1 MKNRRNYYRILN
13 VQPDAPS
20 EVIRS
25 SYRTMMQRMGMH
37 PDLGGDQ
44 HTAAILN
51 EAYATLM
58 NAANRAAYD
67 KVNLEADWAVH
78 TRSSKQAE
86 APGGQAGTRRV
97 VQCVFCAYRFPDVP
111 LAPAPSACANCCSP
125 LGPPAAMQ
133 NEDADRRAV
142 MRLPRNLHL
151 HFYTHWP
158 QPDAQSGR
166 AVDVSPAGMRFQ
178 CATSLA
184 EGQVVKIDS
193 PMLSAIARIR
203 GSEKRDHL
211 WEVGSQFVSVSF
223 ARVRGS
229 FIEYRA

>member
-58 NAANRAAYD
+58 NAANRSAYD
-67 KVNLEADWAVH
+67 KMNREAEWAVH
-78 TRSSKQAE
+78 TRDSSCAE
-86 APGGQAGTRRV
+86 EAADLNPL
-97 VQCVFCAYRFPDVP
+97 QCTFCAYRFP
-111 LAPAPSACANCCSP
+111 AAQWEPAPSACANCRSP
-125 LGPPAAMQ
+125 LTPPQAMQ
-133 NEDADRRAV
+133 GEGADRRAI
-142 MRLPRNLHL
+142 MRQPRSLEL
-151 HFYTHWP
+151 YFYTHWP
-158 QPDAQSGR
+158 QPDACSGR
-166 AVDVSPAGMRFQ
+166 ATDVSPAGMRFQ

-184 EGQVVKIDS
+184 DGQLVKIES
-193 PMLSAIARIR
+193 SLLSAIARIR
-203 GSEKRDHL
+203 SSERRDQL
-211 WEVGSQFVSVSF
+211 WEVGAQFVSVGF
-223 ARVRGS
+223 ARARGS
-229 FIEYRA
+229 FVEYRA